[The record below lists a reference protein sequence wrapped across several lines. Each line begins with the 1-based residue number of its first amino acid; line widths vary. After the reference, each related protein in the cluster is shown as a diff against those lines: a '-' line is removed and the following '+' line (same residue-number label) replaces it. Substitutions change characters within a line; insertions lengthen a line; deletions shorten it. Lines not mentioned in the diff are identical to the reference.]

1 MVPQERAVKIIIAF
15 QYTQNKKR
23 FIIASKMIRI
33 IDIKYLYLV
42 TEEMEII
49 NQPSA
54 VDRVQS

>member
-1 MVPQERAVKIIIAF
+1 MVPLERAAKIIIAF
-15 QYTQNKKR
+15 QYMQNKKQ

-42 TEEMEII
+42 TEERGII